1 MEGTPPSQRVD
12 ALHTQRVDALHTEQH
27 ERYTLHEGSKGPLV
41 SDVACIQVVT
51 RDKLPGPEVWL
62 VMRHDVLSGERKYL
76 LSNAPVETQ
85 QSQLAWL
92 SAARW
97 PVERSIED
105 CKDELKMNQYAM
117 RSWRGWYHHM
127 TLVMIAHLFL
137 VTLQQEFREDM
148 PALTVSQA
156 RMLLESVL
164 PKQIF
169 DAGAALEALSKI
181 QLSNHRAYLSHRRNT
196 LRRLLDT

>member
-1 MEGTPPSQRVD
+1 
-12 ALHTQRVDALHTEQH
+12 
-27 ERYTLHEGSKGPLV
+27 
-41 SDVACIQVVT
+41 
-51 RDKLPGPEVWL
+51 
-62 VMRHDVLSGERKYL
+62 
-76 LSNAPVETQ
+76 
-85 QSQLAWL
+85 
-92 SAARW
+92 
-97 PVERSIED
+97 
-105 CKDELKMNQYAM
+105 MNQYAM